1 MADLVIHSD
10 HEHAEVGPAR
20 FVLSSG
26 IRNLLF
32 GGIGLGVLCIVLSF
46 FANGEDATHARFWSN
61 WLHNSVFFLGIA
73 FMSLFLLAAKVLM
86 YSGWHTVFKRVWEA
100 YAEFLPVALLLL
112 VPIVIGV
119 WTGWTH
125 IYHWSDPVAVADDE
139 LLKAKSAFLNPYW
152 YTGAALLIGAI
163 WYFLFAIPMRKTS
176 LEEDARG
183 NRDYVQ
189 HRRNRKTA
197 GIFLPIAAF
206 SSAFVIWQLV
216 MSVDAHWYSTL
227 FAWYA
232 TASWLVATVGLTIVL
247 LIFLKTLGY
256 FGQVTADHLHD
267 LGKYMFAF
275 SIFWT
280 YLWFSQFML
289 IWYGNVGEETV
300 YFQTRMSEFP
310 VLFWANLVLN
320 FLLPFFVLM
329 PNITK
334 RKYGPLAF
342 VAIMV
347 VFGHWLD
354 YFQMLKPGIL
364 ETAVHAMHD
373 GDSDHESH
381 DNAASVTG
389 DHHTGTSTT
398 EYVANDVHSSAAGMT
413 GMDGE
418 EDDAALTLEAQDGIV
433 GDQAAPDYL
442 VAGDSVDELLERT
455 IPKDIVRG
463 EEPGIVPS
471 DRSVDYSESEHAADD
486 TDHGGEH
493 GASGHAAGITGG
505 IGEDAGVHPGQDY
518 PGGAV
523 AHGNPHGEEVHLAG
537 FTIPGL
543 IEIGTF
549 LGFLSLFFL
558 VTLSALAKADLVPFN
573 DPYLEESLHHHV

>member
-1 MADLVIHSD
+1 MADIIINADAHD
-10 HEHAEVGPAR
+10 HAHDDHHVVDPGPAR
-20 FVLSSG
+20 YVFSGTLRTVL
-26 IRNLLF
+26 L
-32 GGIGLGVLCIVLSF
+32 GGTVLGLICLALSF
-46 FANGEDATHARFWSN
+46 FVDPVDVANGSHFHSRFWSN
-61 WLHNSVFFLGIA
+61 WLHNSVFFMGVA

-100 YAEFLPVALLLL
+100 YAQFLPVALILF
-112 VPIVIGV
+112 VPIVAGV
-119 WTGWTH
+119 WLHWH
-125 IYHWSDPVAVADDE
+125 HLYHWGDESALLTDD
-139 LLKAKSAFLNPYW
+139 LLAQKSAFLNPIW
-152 YTGAALLIGAI
+152 YTAAALGIVAI
-163 WYFLFAIPMRKTS
+163 WYFVFAIPLRRLS
-176 LEEDARG
+176 IEEDERG
-183 NRDYVQ
+183 TDAYGQ
-189 HRRNRKTA
+189 HRRMRKVA

-206 SSAFVIWQLV
+206 SSAAVIWLMV

-232 TASWLVATVGLTIVL
+232 TASWLVAAVGLTIVV

-256 FGQVTADHLHD
+256 YGEVTAEHLHD

-300 YFQTRMSEFP
+300 YFQTRRDEFP

-320 FLLPFFVLM
+320 FVLPFFILM
-329 PNITK
+329 ANTTK

-364 ETAVHAMHD
+364 ETTVEAAHHAH
-373 GDSDHESH
+373 GDDHSDSTLAIEEG
-381 DNAASVTG
+381 VTQ
-389 DHHTGTSTT
+389 HTGLTDS
-398 EYVANDVHSSAAGMT
+398 EYTGSAAISGTYGTT
-413 GMDGE
+413 GADGV
-418 EDDAALTLEAQDGIV
+418 EDDAE
-433 GDQAAPDYL
+433 YL
-442 VAGDSVDELLERT
+442 
-455 IPKDIVRG
+455 
-463 EEPGIVPS
+463 
-471 DRSVDYSESEHAADD
+471 ESEAG
-486 TDHGGEH
+486 GGEH
-493 GASGHAAGITGG
+493 DSHF
-505 IGEDAGVHPGQDY
+505 Y
-518 PGGAV
+518 
-523 AHGNPHGEEVHLAG
+523 AG

-558 VTLSALAKADLVPFN
+558 VTLTALTKANLVARR

>member
-1 MADLVIHSD
+1 MADVIVHAD
-10 HEHAEVGPAR
+10 HHVSPGPER
-20 FVLSSG
+20 FVLTSG
-26 IRNLLF
+26 IRTLLL
-32 GGIGLGVLCIVLSF
+32 GGIGLGVVCLLLAF
-46 FANGEDATHARFWSN
+46 FFDGGDPNNTRFWSN

-100 YAEFLPVALLLL
+100 YAEFLIVAIVLM
-112 VPIVIGV
+112 VPIVVGV
-119 WTGWTH
+119 FLHWH
-125 IYHWSDPVAVADDE
+125 HLYHWADASAVADDE
-139 LLKAKSAFLNPYW
+139 LLQSKSAFLNGWW
-152 YTGAALLIGAI
+152 YAGAALLVVAV
-163 WYFLFAIPMRKTS
+163 WYFAFAIPMRRNS
-176 LEEDARG
+176 LEEDERG
-183 NRDYVQ
+183 TVEFAQ
-189 HRRNRKTA
+189 HRRNRLTA

-206 SSAFVIWQLV
+206 SSAAVIWQLV

-247 LIFLKTLGY
+247 LIFLKSLGY
-256 FGQVTADHLHD
+256 FGQVTAEHLHD

-329 PNITK
+329 PNVTK

-364 ETAVHAMHD
+364 ETAVHAMHGHED
-373 GDSDHESH
+373 HDSA
-381 DNAASVTG
+381 DNAFSVTG
-389 DHHTGTSTT
+389 DHHTGLSTT
-398 EYVANDVHSSAAGMT
+398 EYQAGDATSGAAGRT
-413 GMDGE
+413 GYDGD
-418 EDDAALTLEAQDGIV
+418 EDNSVLTGEAHD
-433 GDQAAPDYL
+433 GDQSHGVDLDREDPL
-442 VAGDSVDELLERT
+442 VADLSDEHGN
-455 IPKDIVRG
+455 DG
-463 EEPGIVPS
+463 
-471 DRSVDYSESEHAADD
+471 HAGSHDADD
-486 TDHGGEH
+486 HHAVDHHEDGVHDAGHANAMAGTDHGGHNGDHADAE
-493 GASGHAAGITGG
+493 HAAGGHG
-505 IGEDAGVHPGQDY
+505 DGHGDAPV
-518 PGGAV
+518 
-523 AHGNPHGEEVHLAG
+523 LAG
-537 FTIPGL
+537 FHIPGL

-558 VTLSALAKADLVPFN
+558 VALNALAKANLVPRN

>member
-1 MADLVIHSD
+1 MADLVIHAD
-10 HEHAEVGPAR
+10 HEHVDVGPAR

-32 GGIGLGVLCIVLSF
+32 GGIALGVLCIILSF
-46 FANGEDATHARFWSN
+46 FANGDDATHARFWSN
-61 WLHNSVFFLGIA
+61 WLHNSVFFLGVG
-73 FMSLFLLAAKVLM
+73 FMSLFMLAAGVLM

-112 VPIVIGV
+112 VPIVLGV
-119 WTGWTH
+119 WFDWHH
-125 IYHWSDPVAVADDE
+125 IYHWADASAVAEDE
-139 LLKAKSAFLNPYW
+139 LLKGKSAFLNAYW
-152 YTGAALLIGAI
+152 YTGAALLIGAV
-163 WYFLFAIPMRKTS
+163 WYFVFAVRMRNTS
-176 LEEDARG
+176 IEEDTKG
-183 NRDYVQ
+183 DRDFVQ
-189 HRRNRKTA
+189 HRRNRGTA

-227 FAWYA
+227 YAWYA
-232 TASWLVATVGLTIVL
+232 TASWLVATIGLTIIL
-247 LIFLKTLGY
+247 LIFLKSLGY
-256 FGQVTADHLHD
+256 FGQVTAEHLHD
-267 LGKYMFAF
+267 LGKYLFAF

-300 YFQTRMSEFP
+300 YYQTRMSEFP
-310 VLFWANLVLN
+310 ILFWANLVLN
-320 FLLPFFVLM
+320 FILPFFILM

-354 YFQMLKPGIL
+354 YFQMLKPGIM
-364 ETAVHAMHD
+364 ETAVHAMHG
-373 GDSDHESH
+373 GDEDHESS

-389 DHHTGTSTT
+389 DFHTGTSTT
-398 EYVANDVHSSAAGMT
+398 EAEEPSALAGTESMT

-418 EDDAALTLEAQDGIV
+418 QDDAFLTREAADGVADIADGV
-433 GDQAAPDYL
+433 ADDPLMPDSAQGVLAQAGHSGAH
-442 VAGDSVDELLERT
+442 
-455 IPKDIVRG
+455 DIGENHAEDRGTVRHTAAEHDG
-463 EEPGIVPS
+463 MADHDPS
-471 DRSVDYSESEHAADD
+471 DHTRGSGTVAVTAGMEHGVTTDAGAEHAAVGG
-486 TDHGGEH
+486 HGGEH
-493 GASGHAAGITGG
+493 G
-505 IGEDAGVHPGQDY
+505 
-518 PGGAV
+518 
-523 AHGNPHGEEVHLAG
+523 EELHMAG

-549 LGFLSLFFL
+549 IGFMSLFFFVSL
-558 VTLSALAKADLVPFN
+558 NALAKADLVPYN
-573 DPYLEESLHHHV
+573 DPYIEESLHHHV